1 MFKLGLVSM
10 VLLASTAAFAAEPAT
25 PPSQTLVEQDQPLR
39 LTGWYLAPT
48 AGFTSLNGKL
58 AYLPGLRGA
67 IMLNQ
72 RFGVGLAGNLIGTN
86 DTYLGDNDVR
96 EVGAYGGFY
105 AQYIFRSTD
114 LVHAYADATVGGG
127 GWCQQSANDDC
138 DGREFAFIEPT
149 VNVELNLA
157 RNVRLA
163 AGVGY
168 RGAIAERVTGHS
180 RSSMSGVVARTSL
193 VVGVF

>member
-1 MFKLGLVSM
+1 MLKIGLVSM
-10 VLLASTAAFAAEPAT
+10 VLFTSTSAFAADQPAA
-25 PPSQTLVEQDQPLR
+25 PQTLVEQSQPLR

-48 AGFTSLNGKL
+48 AGFTSFNGKL

-67 IMLNQ
+67 IMLNE
-72 RFGVGLAGNLIGTN
+72 RFGVGLAGHLIGSN
-86 DTYLGDNDVR
+86 DTYIGDDQVR

-105 AQYIFRSTD
+105 FQYVLRSTD
-114 LVHAYADATVGGG
+114 LVHAYADATVGRG
-127 GWCQQSANDDC
+127 GWCQQTVDDEC
-138 DGREFAFIEPT
+138 DGRSFTFIEPT
-149 VNVELNLA
+149 INVEVNLA

-168 RGAIAERVTGHS
+168 RGAVAERTAGYS
-180 RSSMSGVVARTSL
+180 RTSMSGVVARTSL

>member
-1 MFKLGLVSM
+1 MIQLSLVSM
-10 VLLASTAAFAAEPAT
+10 VLLASTAAFAAEPTT
-25 PPSQTLVEQDQPLR
+25 PPSQTLVEQSQPLR
-39 LTGWYLAPT
+39 MTGWYLAPT
-48 AGFTSLNGKL
+48 AGFSSFNGKL

-86 DTYLGDNDVR
+86 DTYLADKDVR

-105 AQYIFRSTD
+105 FQYVLRSTD

-127 GWCQQSANDDC
+127 SWCQQSSGDDC
-138 DGREFAFIEPT
+138 AERDFAFIEPT

-157 RNVRLA
+157 KNVRLA

-168 RGAIAERVTGHS
+168 RGAIAERTAGYS

-193 VVGVF
+193 VMGVF